1 MAEGGADRLLTSD
14 AADVPWCRPAL
25 LAAELA
31 RRGAPVVVVGGS
43 ARWMRTGLGD
53 PRDLDV
59 VVTPESVPALVATL
73 NDVGVPARAA
83 SLMRCRT
90 VRYQTGWGPLDVFV
104 AQVRPAYGPVVV
116 DGVPVGTAVAP

>member
-1 MAEGGADRLLTSD
+1 MADGGVDRLLTSD
-14 AADVPWCRPAL
+14 AGGVPWCRPAL

-31 RRGAPVVVVGGS
+31 RRGAQIVVVGGS
-43 ARWMRTGLGD
+43 ARLLRSGLGH

-59 VVTPESVPALVATL
+59 AVTPDSVPALVAAL

-104 AQVRPAYGPVVV
+104 AQVRSACGPVVV
-116 DGVPVGTAVAP
+116 DGVSVSVEVAP